1 MTKDNSEK
9 TIVSRRDFMASSAV
23 AVGGLFVAFNISP
36 TMNRLM
42 AAEAP
47 AAPKMVYAPNAF
59 IHIAPDNSIT
69 MVINKL
75 EMGQGVNTSMAQLI
89 AEELE
94 CDWTTIK
101 SVSAPVNA
109 VYNHTQ
115 YGTQMTG
122 GSSALNSSWDQH
134 RKIGAGMR
142 EMLKSAAAAK
152 WGIPVAEVRAENGYV
167 YSAKGKL
174 SYGEVADDANK
185 LPLPENPP
193 LKNAKDFKI
202 IGKNLK
208 RIDALEKANGKAIY
222 GMDVRIPGM
231 VYACVAR
238 SNIDGGEIASYD
250 EKAARAVSGVVD
262 VVKFSDNKI
271 AVLAKN
277 TYAAKTGRDALNVK
291 FKSNA
296 NDNASTEQ
304 WMKDF
309 KELANKDGIVA
320 EDKGSAK
327 AEYNNSKT
335 KFTAEYEFPFLAH
348 SAMEPLNCTVDY
360 NGKTA
365 ELWSGH
371 QMPTVDR
378 DTAAK
383 VLGLKPEN
391 VNVHTTY
398 AGGSFGRRASK
409 NSDYVVQACE
419 LAKVYKKPLKM
430 VMTREDDTHAGY
442 YRPMT
447 YHKVNIGL
455 DDKNHL
461 QAWDHHIVG
470 YTVMGQSFFGDLMI
484 KGGLE
489 SAVTEGVTE
498 SPYTFKNFRVEQTI
512 PKSSVKTLW
521 YRSVGHTHTAYVMET
536 MIDELA
542 HKSKTDPFT
551 YRQNLLAGKPRQLAV
566 LAQLKKMT
574 GWGTKKA
581 PHGRAWGL
589 AIHQAFNSV
598 IGQVAEVSII
608 DGLPHVHQVW
618 CVAHCG
624 QVVNPDV
631 AKTQLEGGIVFG
643 ITSVLQ
649 QEITIKDGLVQQGNF
664 KEMPVV
670 RMYNAPVVH
679 VEFVPSTD
687 TPTGLG
693 EPGVPPIAPAIANAV
708 FQLTQK
714 RLRVLPFS
722 KGMKV
727 V

>member
-1 MTKDNSEK
+1 MVEENK
-9 TIVSRRDFMASSAV
+9 TIVSRRDFIFSSAA

-36 TMNRLM
+36 TMNRVL
-42 AAEAP
+42 AAEAQ
-47 AAPKMVYAPNAF
+47 AAPKLVYAPNAF

-94 CDWTTIK
+94 CDWTSIK
-101 SVSAPVNA
+101 SISAPVNA

-142 EMLKSAAAAK
+142 EMLKSAAAVR
-152 WGIPVAEVRAENGYV
+152 WGIPVSEVRAEKGYL
-167 YSAKGKL
+167 YSSKGKL

-193 LKNAKDFKI
+193 LKSAKDFKI
-202 IGKNLK
+202 IGKDMK
-208 RIDALEKANGKAIY
+208 RVDALEKANGKAIY
-222 GMDVRIPGM
+222 GMDVRIPDM

-250 EKAARAVSGVVD
+250 EKAARAISGVVD
-262 VVKFSDNKI
+262 VVKFGDNKI

-291 FKSNA
+291 YKSNA
-296 NDNASTEQ
+296 NDSANTDH
-304 WMKDF
+304 WMKEF
-309 KELANKDGIVA
+309 KEIANKPGIVA
-320 EDKGSAK
+320 ESVGAVDEEMQKAK
-327 AEYNNSKT
+327 KQET
-335 KFTAEYEFPFLAH
+335 FEYEFPFLAH
-348 SAMEPLNCTVDY
+348 SAMEPLNCTVDF

-371 QMPTVDR
+371 QMPTIDR

-383 VLGLKPEN
+383 ILGIKPED

-419 LAKVYKKPLKM
+419 LACVYKKPLKM
-430 VMTREDDTHAGY
+430 VMTREDDTHSGY

-447 YHKVNIGL
+447 YHKVKIGF
-455 DDKNHL
+455 DEKNHL
-461 QAWDHHIVG
+461 QSWDHFIVG
-470 YTVMGQSFFGDLMI
+470 YTVMGNSFFGDMMI
-484 KGGLE
+484 KNGLE
-489 SAVTEGVTE
+489 ATVTEGVTE
-498 SPYTFKNFRVEQTI
+498 SPYNLKTKRVQQVV
-512 PKSSVKTLW
+512 PKSAVKTLW
-521 YRSVGHTHTAYVMET
+521 YRSVGHTHTAFVMET
-536 MIDELA
+536 MMDELA

-551 YRQNLLAGKPRQLAV
+551 YRKNLLAGKKKQLQV
-566 LAQLKKMT
+566 LEQLKHMT
-574 GWGTKKA
+574 GWGTKKP
-581 PHGRAWGL
+581 PHDRAWGL
-589 AIHQAFNSV
+589 ALHESFHTV
-598 IGQVAEVSII
+598 VGQVAEVSIVN
-608 DGLPHVHQVW
+608 GLPHVHQVW

-631 AKTQLEGGIVFG
+631 AKTQIEGGIVFG
-643 ITSVLQ
+643 ITAALHHA
-649 QEITIKDGLVQQGNF
+649 ITIKDGLIEQGNF
-664 KEMPVV
+664 LEMPVV
-670 RMYNAPVVH
+670 RMFDAPVVH
-679 VEFVPSTD
+679 VEFVKTTD
-687 TPTGLG
+687 APTGLG

-708 FQLTQK
+708 FQLTKK
-714 RLRVLPFS
+714 RVRVLPFS